1 MGKWEKVHAVSTKA
15 SPMPVLAGHD
25 HVRQKW
31 SEELFCLLSCLAGSA
46 SGRCYGRGLFSAVTQ
61 PADDRRGQ
69 FHQGASWERVP
80 EVVALGQALANKVAS
95 GCDISGDIESAWKIS
110 CCQRV
115 RTTSR
120 PVYTVEVGAAT
131 SAAENFLSSSPAASW
146 LEQLCAT
153 ILTEVG

>member
-1 MGKWEKVHAVSTKA
+1 MSTKA

-46 SGRCYGRGLFSAVTQ
+46 SGRLLRPRPVFRSDAASGRS
-61 PADDRRGQ
+61 RGQ

-80 EVVALGQALANKVAS
+80 EVVALGQALANKVSS

-115 RTTSR
+115 GTTSR

-131 SAAENFLSSSPAASW
+131 SAAENFVSSSPAASW

-153 ILTEVG
+153 ILTEVA

>member
-46 SGRCYGRGLFSAVTQ
+46 SGRGLFSAVTQ

-80 EVVALGQALANKVAS
+80 EVVALGQALANKVSS
-95 GCDISGDIESAWKIS
+95 GCDISGEIESAWKIS

-115 RTTSR
+115 GTTSR

-153 ILTEVG
+153 TSTKVG